1 MMSTEKYIS
10 NYDYIKNCSIEEM
23 ADIMTTLTV
32 EMYRALTGLDA
43 SDNFV
48 NANTKSAI
56 SWLKEPVVQGDYLN

>member
-1 MMSTEKYIS
+1 MNTEKYIS

-23 ADIMTTLTV
+23 AEMMTTLTI

-43 SDNFV
+43 SDNFIKT
-48 NANTKSAI
+48 NTESAM